1 MRTGLKSS
9 APGVA
14 LALASAALFGAS
26 TPAAKALLGA
36 LSPWLLAGL
45 LYLGSGLGL
54 SLILVARKL
63 LKLRAEEAPIRAGDL
78 PWLAGAV
85 LFGGVVGPVLL
96 MAGLARTSASSAALL
111 LNLEGLATMAIAWV
125 VFRENVDRRLMLGAF
140 AILGGAVLLSWNGGA
155 VGGLRLG
162 AALIAGAC
170 LAWGID
176 NNLTRKISGA
186 DPMQIAAI
194 KGLVA
199 GPVNVAIGLSQAAH
213 LPSPGVVAW
222 AGLVGLLGYGVSL
235 ICFILALRHL
245 GTARTGA
252 YFSTAPF
259 VGAVLS
265 VALFGD
271 SVTPWLAVAAGL
283 MAVGVWLHLTEDHAH
298 EHAHE
303 ALEHEHAH
311 VHDAHHQHQHGPG
324 DPAGEPHTHWHRHR
338 PMVHAHAHA
347 PDLHH
352 RHGHG

>member
-1 MRTGLKSS
+1 MRISFKSS

-14 LALASAALFGAS
+14 LSLTSAALFGAS

-63 LKLRAEEAPIRAGDL
+63 LKLRAAEAPIRAGDL

-96 MAGLARTSASSAALL
+96 MAGLSRTSASSAALL

-125 VFRENVDRRLMLGAF
+125 VFRESVDRRLLLGAF
-140 AILGGAVLLSWNGGA
+140 AILGGAVLLSWNGAAAGGIQSGA
-155 VGGLRLG
+155 V
-162 AALIAGAC
+162 LIAGAC

-199 GPVNVAIGLSQAAH
+199 GPVNVAIGLSQAAN
-213 LPSPGVVAW
+213 LPAPGVVAW

-265 VALFGD
+265 IGLFGD
-271 SVTPWLAVAAGL
+271 PVTPWLAVAAGL
-283 MAVGVWLHLTEDHAH
+283 MALGVWLHLTEDHTH
-298 EHAHE
+298 EHAHDV
-303 ALEHEHAH
+303 LEHEHAH
-311 VHDAHHQHQHGPG
+311 VHDAHHQHRHGPG
-324 DPAGEPHTHWHRHR
+324 DPAGEPHTHRHRHR